1 VEFYKSLKP
10 HRFKEKNHHNPEKPP
25 STNRETAI
33 ALVEIHCMFKDPLQP
48 GLMYHIYNRG
58 NNRENLF
65 KEDKNYFHFLNLSQ
79 KHLLPIADIF
89 SYSLQPN
96 HFHYLIQ
103 IKDAIE
109 NKLIN
114 QSFSNWFNAYTKS
127 INIAYNRTGSL
138 FQERF
143 ARKLIDTNT
152 YLNNI
157 IFYIHAN
164 AQKHRLV
171 EDFRSYKYNSYDTLL
186 SDKATFLQRDK
197 VLNWFGNREQFAK
210 FHAQNQDVLV
220 DYLKILDA
228 EGF

>member
-1 VEFYKSLKP
+1 MY
-10 HRFKEKNHHNPEKPP
+10 
-25 STNRETAI
+25 
-33 ALVEIHCMFKDPLQP
+33 KDPLQP

-58 NNRENLF
+58 NNKENLF
-65 KEDKNYFHFLNLSQ
+65 KEDRNYFHFLNLSQ

-103 IKDAIE
+103 IKDAVE
-109 NKLIN
+109 TKLIN

-127 INIAYNRTGSL
+127 INVAYNRTGSL

-143 ARKLIDTNT
+143 GRKIIDSDT
-152 YLNNI
+152 YFNNI

-171 EDFRSYKYNSYDTLL
+171 EDLGLISITPWYSYQIKPLFTTRQSVELVWQPGTP
-186 SDKATFLQRDK
+186 
-197 VLNWFGNREQFAK
+197 VK
-210 FHAQNQDVLV
+210 FHAQNQ
-220 DYLKILDA
+220 K
-228 EGF
+228 F